1 MTAQWWE
8 WLVSAFALVLV
19 LEGIMPFV
27 APEQWRLLL
36 MRLAKYEYR
45 QIRFFGLAM
54 MLVGL
59 LILYVI
65 HHLL

>member
-8 WLVSAFALVLV
+8 WLISAFALVLV
-19 LEGIMPFV
+19 LEGMMPFV
-27 APEQWRLLL
+27 APEKWRALLL
-36 MRLAKYEYR
+36 RLAHYECR
-45 QIRFFGLAM
+45 QMRFFGLGM
-54 MLVGL
+54 MVFGV

>member
-8 WLVSAFALVLV
+8 WLISALALVLV

-27 APEQWRLLL
+27 APERWRLLL
-36 MRLAKYEYR
+36 QRLAQYDLR
-45 QIRFFGLAM
+45 QIRIFGLAM
-54 MLVGL
+54 MLFGVV
-59 LILYVI
+59 ILYVV